1 MQNKNTEEDCIK
13 MGTQK
18 HYSSWGMVALALVA
32 VLVLATGC
40 AGLGAGSP
48 GYPTNQIS
56 VAGEGQAYGKPDV
69 AYVDLGIDVTN
80 PNVSPAL
87 DQANQTLS
95 AVQEAIK
102 KAGVADEDIQT
113 TSFNV
118 YPEDRYDPQ
127 TGQPTG
133 ERVFHVQ
140 NILRI
145 TVRDVSKVGAVIDA
159 GTGAGANTVHNVS
172 FGMLETAELAA
183 QARTEAVA
191 DAKKR
196 AEQLAK
202 ELGVKLGSATIISET
217 YGSVPVYE
225 PSFAAQDAVGG
236 RGGAGAP
243 VSSGQLVVSVQVNVT
258 FNLTP

>member
-1 MQNKNTEEDCIK
+1 MEMRKQYRS
-13 MGTQK
+13 GV
-18 HYSSWGMVALALVA
+18 MVGLALVA
-32 VLVLATGC
+32 VVILATGC
-40 AGLGAGSP
+40 AGLGAGSQS
-48 GYPTNQIS
+48 YPTNQIS
-56 VAGEGQAYGKPDV
+56 VAGSGEAYGKPDV

-80 PNVSPAL
+80 PSVSSAL
-87 DQANQTLS
+87 DQANQAMS

-102 KAGVADEDIQT
+102 EAGVAEEDIQT
-113 TSFNV
+113 TSFNI

-133 ERVFHVQ
+133 ERVFHAQ
-140 NILRI
+140 NILRV

-172 FGMLETAELAA
+172 FGILETEALASE
-183 QARTEAVA
+183 ARTKAVA

-202 ELGVKLGSATIISET
+202 ELGVKLGSATLISET
-217 YGSVPVYE
+217 YGSVPVFE
-225 PSFAAQDAVGG
+225 PSFATKDSAVG
-236 RGGAGAP
+236 RGGGAV

-258 FNLTP
+258 FNLIP

>member
-1 MQNKNTEEDCIK
+1 MSTTKL
-13 MGTQK
+13 
-18 HYSSWGMVALALVA
+18 YSNWMMVGLGMVAV
-32 VLVLATGC
+32 VIVATGC
-40 AGLGAGSP
+40 AGFGAG
-48 GYPTNQIS
+48 GQNYPTNQIS
-56 VAGEGQAYGKPDV
+56 VAGSGEAYGKPDV

-87 DQANQTLS
+87 DQANQVMST
-95 AVQEAIK
+95 VQEAIK
-102 KAGVADEDIQT
+102 GEDIAEEDIQT

-172 FGMLETAELAA
+172 FGILDTEELAS

-196 AEQLAK
+196 AEQLAD
-202 ELGVKLGSATIISET
+202 ELGVKLGGATLVSET

-225 PSFAAQDAVGG
+225 PSFATKDAAVG
-236 RGGAGAP
+236 RGGGAV

-258 FNLTP
+258 FNLIP